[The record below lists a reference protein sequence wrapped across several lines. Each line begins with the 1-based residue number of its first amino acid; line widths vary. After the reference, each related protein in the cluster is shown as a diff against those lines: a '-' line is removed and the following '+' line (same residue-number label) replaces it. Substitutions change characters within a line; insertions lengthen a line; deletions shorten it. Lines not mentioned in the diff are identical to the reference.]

1 MSMKRL
7 GFAVLM
13 SAAVAFGV
21 AACDDD
27 DNPTGPSNQPVIFT
41 ATLLPSNEVP
51 AVTNADSTGRGTVTI
66 TFNLTRDAAGAITA
80 GTVTFNAPLT
90 TFPAGT
96 VVRAAHIHNGAAGV
110 NASVFIDTGLT
121 AAAAITLTNGSGTL
135 DFQNV
140 SGSTVTP
147 ANLQAVID
155 NPAGHYFN
163 VHTNLN
169 TGGAVRGQLA
179 RQ

>member
-1 MSMKRL
+1 MKRL

-13 SAAVAFGV
+13 SAVVAFGV

-27 DNPTGPSNQPVIFT
+27 NPIDPSNQPVIFT

-66 TFNLTRDAAGAITA
+66 TFNLTRDAAGAITS

-110 NASVFIDTGLT
+110 NAGVFIDTGLT
-121 AAAAITLTNGSGTL
+121 AANPLVLANGSGTIDL
-135 DFQNV
+135 QNV
-140 SGSTVTP
+140 SNGDTTP
-147 ANLQAVID
+147 TKLQAVID
-155 NPAGHYFN
+155 NPSGHYFN
-163 VHTNLN
+163 VHTSLN
-169 TGGAVRGQLA
+169 TAGAVRGQLA

>member
-1 MSMKRL
+1 M
-7 GFAVLM
+7 
-13 SAAVAFGV
+13 
-21 AACDDD
+21 
-27 DNPTGPSNQPVIFT
+27 IFT

-51 AVTNADSTGRGTVTI
+51 AITNADSTGRGTVTI

-110 NASVFIDTGLT
+110 NAPVFIDTGLT
-121 AAAAITLTNGSGTL
+121 TAAAITLTNGSGTL

-140 SGSTVTP
+140 SGTTVTP
-147 ANLQAVID
+147 TNLQAVID

>member
-1 MSMKRL
+1 MNVKKL
-7 GFAVLM
+7 GFAILM
-13 SAAVAFGV
+13 SAVVAFGV

-27 DNPTGPSNQPVIFT
+27 NPAGPSNQPIVFT
-41 ATLLPSNEVP
+41 STLLPSNEVP

-66 TFNLTRDAAGAITA
+66 TFNLTRDAGGAITG

-96 VVRAAHIHNGAAGV
+96 TVRAAHIHNGAAGV
-110 NASVFIDTGLT
+110 NAGVFIDTGLT
-121 AAAAITLTNGSGTL
+121 PAAAIVLTNGSGTL

-140 SGSTVTP
+140 SGTTINP
-147 ANLQAVID
+147 TTLQAVID

-169 TGGAVRGQLA
+169 TAGAVRGQLA